1 MLKERRNGMDIILL
15 GPPGSGKGT
24 QAKMIADKYKVKH
37 ISTGDILRENVR
49 NGTSLGVE
57 AKKFMDAGMLVPD
70 SLLIDIIKDRLA
82 KPDVKAG
89 WMLDGY
95 PRTTPQAEA
104 LDKILPAL
112 GQKIDVV
119 LNVDVPD
126 AELIKRVTGRRMCKC
141 GTTYHVQFNPP
152 KVAGKCD
159 ACGADLYQRQDDT
172 EATVKQR
179 LDAYHKQTQ
188 PLIDFYTKRGIVA
201 NINGTGDIKAI
212 FGNIAKVLD
221 KL

>member
-1 MLKERRNGMDIILL
+1 MDIILL

-49 NGTSLGVE
+49 NGTPLGVE
-57 AKKFMDAGMLVPD
+57 AKKFMDAGKLVPD

-172 EATVKQR
+172 EATVKER
-179 LDAYHKQTQ
+179 LQAYHAQTQ
-188 PLIDFYTKRGIVA
+188 PLIDFYNKRGIVA

-212 FGNIAKVLD
+212 FGNIVKALD
-221 KL
+221 KI

>member
-1 MLKERRNGMDIILL
+1 MDIILL

-24 QAKMIADKYKVKH
+24 QAKMIAEKYKVKH

-49 NGTSLGVE
+49 NGTPLGVE
-57 AKKFMDAGMLVPD
+57 AKKFMDSGKLVPD

-159 ACGADLYQRQDDT
+159 ACGADLYQRADDT
-172 EATVKQR
+172 EATVKER
-179 LDAYHKQTQ
+179 LQAYHAQTQ
-188 PLIDFYTKRGIVA
+188 PLIDFYNKRGIVA

-212 FGNIAKVLD
+212 FGNIGTVLD
-221 KL
+221 KI